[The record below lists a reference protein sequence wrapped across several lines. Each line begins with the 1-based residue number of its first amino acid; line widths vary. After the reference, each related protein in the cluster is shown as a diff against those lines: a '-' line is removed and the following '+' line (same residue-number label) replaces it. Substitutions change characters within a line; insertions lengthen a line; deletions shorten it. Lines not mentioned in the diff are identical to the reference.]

1 VTPEKGSFAGVRT
14 GELATA
20 KTDEGLCVLT
30 ITGEH
35 DLSTAPALRR
45 RLGSLLA
52 EGDGIIVDLSSAT
65 FIDSSILGAILDG
78 RRRATD
84 AGTGFAVVHAN
95 GADAVG
101 RVLDVTGL
109 RAELPVH
116 ADREDAVSALSVNSR
131 NPS

>member
-1 VTPEKGSFAGVRT
+1 M
-14 GELATA
+14 
-20 KTDEGLCVLT
+20 LT

-45 RLGSLLA
+45 CLNGLLSESGA
-52 EGDGIIVDLSSAT
+52 IIVDLTSAT

-78 RRRATD
+78 RKRASE
-84 AGTGFAVVHAN
+84 AGTGYAVVHAN
-95 GADAVG
+95 GQDAVG

-116 ADREDAVSALSVNSR
+116 PAREDEVAAVSVNSG
-131 NPS
+131 NST

>member
-1 VTPEKGSFAGVRT
+1 MERGSFGHVRT

-20 KTDEGLCVLT
+20 RTDEGLSVLT

-45 RLGSLLA
+45 QLEDLLGDR
-52 EGDGIIVDLSSAT
+52 DGIIVDLSSAT

-78 RRRATD
+78 KRRAAD
-84 AGTGFAVVHAN
+84 AGIGFAVVHAN
-95 GADAVG
+95 SADGVG

-116 ADREDAVSALSVNSR
+116 ADKQDAVSALSVNSR

>member
-1 VTPEKGSFAGVRT
+1 
-14 GELATA
+14 
-20 KTDEGLCVLT
+20 VLT

-45 RLGSLLA
+45 QLEDLLGD
-52 EGDGIIVDLSSAT
+52 GDGIIVDLSSAT

-78 RRRATD
+78 KRRAAD
-84 AGTGFAVVHAN
+84 AGIGFAVVHAN
-95 GADAVG
+95 SADGVG

-116 ADREDAVSALSVNSR
+116 ADKQDAVSALSVNSR

>member
-1 VTPEKGSFAGVRT
+1 MDHGSFGDVRT
-14 GELATA
+14 GELATS
-20 KTDEGLCVLT
+20 KTDQGILVLT
-30 ITGEH
+30 MNGEH

-45 RLGSLLA
+45 CLDELLS
-52 EGDGIIVDLSSAT
+52 EDSGIIVDLSSAT

-78 RRRATD
+78 QRRASD
-84 AGTGFAVVHAN
+84 AGRGFAVVHSN
-95 GADAVG
+95 GEDAVG

-116 ADREDAVSALSVNSR
+116 ADQDDAVAALSVNSG

>member
-1 VTPEKGSFAGVRT
+1 LDQGSFGDVRT

-20 KTDEGLCVLT
+20 RTDEGILVLT
-30 ITGEH
+30 MTGEH

-45 RLGSLLA
+45 RLDELLS
-52 EGDGIIVDLSSAT
+52 EDGGIIVDLSSAT

-78 RRRATD
+78 KRRASA
-84 AGTGFAVVHAN
+84 AGRGFAVVQSN
-95 GADAVG
+95 GQNAVG

-116 ADREDAVSALSVNSR
+116 ADQDGAVAALSVKSV